1 MCGRRGGEA
10 LAEYTDTSS
19 TMGLIADGPLVAEA
33 KRVLITART
42 TKLELVSM
50 MHIRDTDGKK
60 DALRDKLRAEVREFR
75 KATGSDEKEHVHP
88 VLLAVMMKALLMK
101 N

>member
-1 MCGRRGGEA
+1 MCGLRGGEA
-10 LAEYTDTSS
+10 LAEYTDTSP

-50 MHIRDTDGKK
+50 MHIRDTDGKT
-60 DALRDKLRAEVREFR
+60 DAFARQSPR
-75 KATGSDEKEHVHP
+75 
-88 VLLAVMMKALLMK
+88 
-101 N
+101 